1 MYIYHL
7 YCISIF
13 QQDFSKVETPQSSI
27 PAGDL
32 RRRVEEP
39 RSPVEINRS
48 RARKMVIQLLKMLIQ
63 WDVNGTYPGED
74 RQKDDVKPRFPLE
87 NDLQNGGCS
96 TSFCML
102 EGVLHGF
109 TGDSIL
115 LFRSLSE
122 IV

>member
-1 MYIYHL
+1 MYISHL

-13 QQDFSKVETPQSSI
+13 QRDFSKGEPPQSSF

-32 RRRVEEP
+32 PRRVEES

-63 WDVNGTYPGED
+63 WDVNGTYPRED
-74 RQKDDVKPRFPLE
+74 RQKDDVKPGFPLE
-87 NDLQNGGCS
+87 HDLQNGGCS

-102 EGVLHGF
+102 EV
-109 TGDSIL
+109 
-115 LFRSLSE
+115 
-122 IV
+122 

>member
-13 QQDFSKVETPQSSI
+13 QQGFSKVETPQSSI

-32 RRRVEEP
+32 PRRVEEP

-74 RQKDDVKPRFPLE
+74 RQKDDV
-87 NDLQNGGCS
+87 N
-96 TSFCML
+96 
-102 EGVLHGF
+102 HGF
-109 TGDSIL
+109 HWKMIYKMVAVPH
-115 LFRSLSE
+115 LFVCWRVFSMVLPA
-122 IV
+122 IVSSFSDP